1 MATHSKACFPLAS
14 LACLTHKGCHNQ
26 AVVCLLS
33 VPSQEC
39 FLQVKE
45 CHHLCLDK
53 LECHHIFL
61 LKVACCLLD
70 SIQDILMPSLT
81 SHPLTKL
88 DLLKLNQTQA

>member
-1 MATHSKACFPLAS
+1 MAS

-26 AVVCLLS
+26 AVACLLS
-33 VPSQEC
+33 VPRQEC

-45 CHHLCLDK
+45 CHPLFLDK
-53 LECHHIFL
+53 LECHRIFL
-61 LKVACCLLD
+61 PKLVC
-70 SIQDILMPSLT
+70 SPQVNTPDILMPSLL